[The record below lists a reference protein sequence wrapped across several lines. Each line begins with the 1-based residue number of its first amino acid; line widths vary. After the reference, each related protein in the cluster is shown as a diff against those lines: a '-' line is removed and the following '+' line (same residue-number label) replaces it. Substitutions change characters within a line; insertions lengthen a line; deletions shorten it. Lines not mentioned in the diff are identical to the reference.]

1 MRIVNSEFKISAT
14 NPKQYPQDD
23 LKEIVLVGKS
33 NVGKSS
39 FINTLANRKN
49 LARTS
54 SVPGKTRL
62 INYYKMISKISIDGT
77 EENKDFYFVDL
88 PGYGFSQM
96 SKQEQITVGNFIEE
110 YLSKSKK
117 ISLIVFLIDIRHD
130 PTNNDK
136 LMYDYIIKQNIPCV
150 VVCNKADKLAPTKVD
165 LSHSRRGRK
174 SPEPPGETLRRVVFF
189 CEKNTLGSRLRC
201 GNFRQCRKSS
211 DNFR

>member
-62 INYYKMISKISIDGT
+62 INYYKMISKISVDGT

-165 LSHSRRGRK
+165 PQVAHLQEIFNPLHDLEFTPFS
-174 SPEPPGETLRRVVFF
+174 
-189 CEKNTLGSRLRC
+189 CEKKIYNENILTIIEKAVLL
-201 GNFRQCRKSS
+201 
-211 DNFR
+211 